1 MAPDYILRHATVYDE
16 TMKHVTL
23 SSRTIMLLSIRLEDG
38 TTARLE
44 SWYTR
49 SLLCVSLIASIIFNV
64 NEFMVAQ
71 ETCARRVENTY
82 AY

>member
-1 MAPDYILRHATVYDE
+1 
-16 TMKHVTL
+16 
-23 SSRTIMLLSIRLEDG
+23 MLLPTRLEDG

-49 SLLCVSLIASIIFNV
+49 SLLYVSYIAGTIFNT
-64 NEFMVAQ
+64 NKFMVAQ
-71 ETCARRVENTY
+71 ETCAQQVKI

>member
-1 MAPDYILRHATVYDE
+1 
-16 TMKHVTL
+16 MKNVTL
-23 SSRTIMLLSIRLEDG
+23 PNHTMMLLPTRLEDG

-49 SLLCVSLIASIIFNV
+49 SLLCVSYIASIMFNV

-71 ETCARRVENTY
+71 ETCDQRVKITY
-82 AY
+82 AQ